1 LLTKELI
8 TKKTHS
14 KLISDLNDTLSNA
27 SDYAQERIVNLLES
41 KFRDN
46 SLEKLSANDFISIS
60 NLIEQFVLDFDT
72 IASKKTVSLR
82 SWLKNQANKY
92 LQKFHQEKRE
102 KLT

>member
-1 LLTKELI
+1 MLTKELI
-8 TKKTHS
+8 TKKIHS
-14 KLISDLNDTLSNA
+14 KLISDLNETLSNA

-60 NLIEQFVLDFDT
+60 NLIEQFVLDFDA
-72 IASKKTVSLR
+72 IANKKTASLR